1 MAIRTELHHLLDEVL
16 GDDPRRSLIA
26 VRRLHDDHLP
36 WLEARAV
43 AKAREH
49 GWNWA
54 QIGRLLG
61 RRRQS
66 VRERYRVLAPTSPRG
81 TGAGDQEREWL
92 RMRDGFRRLR
102 EFEGDEVAG
111 W

>member
-43 AKAREH
+43 AKAR
-49 GWNWA
+49 
-54 QIGRLLG
+54 
-61 RRRQS
+61 
-66 VRERYRVLAPTSPRG
+66 
-81 TGAGDQEREWL
+81 
-92 RMRDGFRRLR
+92 
-102 EFEGDEVAG
+102 
-111 W
+111 